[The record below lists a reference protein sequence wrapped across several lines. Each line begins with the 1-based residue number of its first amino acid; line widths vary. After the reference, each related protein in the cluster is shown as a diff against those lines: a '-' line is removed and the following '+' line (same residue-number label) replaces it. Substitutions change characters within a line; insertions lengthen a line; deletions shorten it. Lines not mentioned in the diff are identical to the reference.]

1 MNKEGVLCVDKKK
14 MLLSDLGLLIT
25 AFVWGSGFVAVKNA
39 LDSLSPMYIMTLRF
53 GIAALLTGILF
64 YKKVITIHK
73 EDVKAGLLIGLFL
86 FLAFTAQ
93 TIGLQYTLAGK
104 QAFLTATNVVM
115 VPFLFW
121 FISKE
126 RPDKFNIFAAI
137 LMIIGIAL
145 LTLNLNKGFVLN
157 KGDILTLICA
167 MLFACHIVAVGIYA
181 KKHDPIKLTVI
192 QFAMAFVL
200 SAITMTITKDP
211 LLFVPTSGLFEVLFL
226 GLFSTFLAFLIQ
238 NVAQKYTSPSHA
250 ALLLSLESFF
260 GSIMS
265 VIFLGDL
272 FSSNMI
278 IGSAF
283 IFTAVIT
290 AETKWKFLK
299 LNNNKTMVER

>member
-1 MNKEGVLCVDKKK
+1 MNNKK
-14 MLLSDLGLLIT
+14 MLLGDLGLLVT

-39 LDSLSPMYIMTLRF
+39 LDSLSPMYIMTFRF

-64 YKKVITIHK
+64 YRKVITIDK
-73 EDVKAGLLIGLFL
+73 EDLKAGLIIGLFL
-86 FLAFTAQ
+86 FLAFTMQ

-104 QAFLTATNVVM
+104 QAFLTGTNVVM

-121 FISKE
+121 LISKE
-126 RPDKFNIFAAI
+126 KLDKFRVFAAI
-137 LMIIGIAL
+137 LMIIGIGL
-145 LTLNLNKGFVLN
+145 LTLDLNKGFALN

-167 MLFACHIVAVGIYA
+167 FFFACHMVAVGIYA

-192 QFAMAFVL
+192 QL
-200 SAITMTITKDP
+200 SITFILSLVTMLVTNDP
-211 LLFVPTSGLFEVLFL
+211 ILFIPGNGIKEVLFS
-226 GLFSTFLAFLIQ
+226 GFFCTFIAYLIQ
-238 NVAQKYTSPSHA
+238 NTAQKYTTPSHT

-272 FSSNMI
+272 FSPNMVV
-278 IGSAF
+278 GSVF
-283 IFTAVIT
+283 IFTAIIT
-290 AETKWKFLK
+290 AETKWEFLK

>member
-1 MNKEGVLCVDKKK
+1 MNNRK
-14 MLLSDLGLLIT
+14 MLLGDLGLLIT

-39 LDSLSPMYIMTLRF
+39 LDTLSPMYIMTLRF

-64 YKKVITIHK
+64 YRKVVTMDK
-73 EDVKAGLLIGLFL
+73 EHLKAGFIIGLFL
-86 FLAFTAQ
+86 FSAFTTQ

-104 QAFLTATNVVM
+104 QAFLTGTNVVM

-121 FISKE
+121 LISKE
-126 RPDKFNIFAAI
+126 RPDKSSVFAAI
-137 LMIIGIAL
+137 LMIAGIGL
-145 LTLNLNKGFVLN
+145 LTLDLNKGFVLN

-167 MLFACHIVAVGIYA
+167 LLFACHMVAVGIYA

-192 QFAMAFVL
+192 QLGVAFIL
-200 SAITMTITKDP
+200 SLVTMLVTSDP
-211 LLFVPTSGLFEVLFL
+211 ILFIPDSGINEVLFL
-226 GLFSTFLAFLIQ
+226 GLFCTFMAYLIQ
-238 NVAQKYTSPSHA
+238 NIAQRYTTPSHA

-272 FSSNMI
+272 FSPNMI
-278 IGSAF
+278 VGSVL
-283 IFTAVIT
+283 IFTAIIT

-299 LNNNKTMVER
+299 LKKQNQSIEMNNG